1 MRQRRITEML
11 RGQVGRTGCGFGVVM
26 LLTLACAGSTLAAG
40 PRPALRITLTPIPS
54 IFSPLHGTGPFYK
67 DTYIVAVHNVGAAPT
82 SGEITV
88 SVALKGDD
96 EVSEIFRSNVEGAEF
111 PCTPAI
117 ETTPPPGTK
126 AVSCTSSNVIP
137 PNGWATI
144 IVNLTVG
151 SSAGGMVESE
161 ASASGGGAEPASMIV
176 DTPVTATNSLPEF
189 NVEDLAFD
197 ATGPAGEIDTQ
208 AGSHPDL
215 LTVSAFIPSKFDP
228 SIQQSIE
235 PVDLLRRVVF
245 YLPLGSLGDP
255 LVAERCPI
263 TLLVGSNIEQSG
275 CPNNSRI
282 GAAAIWKENGGGGPA
297 FPIANMIPE
306 NGYPAEF
313 AINYLNI
320 PIIMYASVVRRAGA
334 YMLRVAIPSLP
345 HSAGII
351 GFVAGFLGNVTQR
364 VREGEGRESVRP
376 IGSFLTNPSNCEAG
390 PLNAAIEGDT
400 WGGHTFSKSIE
411 SFPTGVTGCELL
423 RFAPRMTSRP
433 ETTEADSPSGYEVD
447 ITIPQAPNEYPSL
460 ATPPLRNV
468 SITLPEGTSIS
479 PAAADGLGACQATGT
494 EGINIGEEH
503 EGADGLSYLV
513 AGRCP
518 PSSQLGT
525 VRANS
530 PLLSEE
536 LEGHL
541 FLAAPKCGAAG
552 QPECTEADA
561 SNGDLFSFYLELEA
575 SKEGVNIKLP
585 GRASVDPST
594 GRITA
599 TFEEAPQFPV
609 SDITVKMFGGP
620 RAPLANSQS
629 CGPAVTTGEM
639 LSWGGSSIANSADSF
654 DVDWNGDGEA
664 CPAMAPF
671 APSFV
676 AGTTR
681 PLGGTYSP
689 FTLTLA
695 RSDREQ
701 NVASITTELPE
712 GLLASISKVAQCPEP
727 TASRPDGECPGASQV
742 GTTLVGVGSGSHP
755 YYVTGKVYLT
765 GPYDGAPFGLSV
777 IVPAVAGPFN
787 LGNVLVR
794 VALFIDPHD
803 ARVTAVSGAFPQK
816 IDGVPLRI
824 RTVNVILN
832 APEFTFNPTNCSQQ
846 SIAATIVS
854 GEGTA
859 AHVAS
864 PFAAGGCRDLI
875 FKPLLTAST
884 DARSTKLNGT
894 GVKVKLVYPSPGEAN
909 IAKVTIDFPKQ
920 LPVRQTTLRQACL
933 AITFATNP
941 ASCPIGA
948 NIGTATVHTPLL
960 AQSLTGPAYLVS
972 NGSAQFPDVVFV
984 LQGEGVTLDVE
995 GQSFISNKGVL
1006 KVTFASVPDAP
1017 FSTFESTLPSGPH
1030 SQFTNAKTTSK
1041 SVVSQ
1046 CGEKLIAPTTI
1057 VGQNGMEITQATKFT
1072 VEDCGKAKGRRKS
1085 REPQKRRR
1093 RQKSQKIRSK
1103 SEK

>member
-1 MRQRRITEML
+1 MRRRRISGTL
-11 RGQVGRTGCGFGVVM
+11 RSGRVGRTGCGLGVVV
-26 LLTLACAGSTLAAG
+26 LLILACAGPTFAAAA
-40 PRPALRITLTPIPS
+40 RPALRVTLTPIPS
-54 IFSPLHGTGPFYK
+54 IFSPLHGTGPFYR

-82 SGEITV
+82 SGEITI
-88 SVALKGDD
+88 SAALKGDD
-96 EVSEIFRSNVEGAEF
+96 EVSEIFRSNIEGAEF
-111 PCTPAI
+111 PCTPAV

-126 AVSCTSSNVIP
+126 AVSCTSSNAIP
-137 PNGWATI
+137 SNGWATI
-144 IVNLTVG
+144 IFNLTVG
-151 SSAGGMVESE
+151 SNTGGMVESE
-161 ASASGGGAEPASMIV
+161 ASASGGGAGPVSMTV

-189 NVEDLAFD
+189 SMENLSFD
-197 ATGPAGEIDTQ
+197 ATGPAGEMDTQ

-215 LTVSAFIPSKFDP
+215 LTVSAFVPSKFDP

-235 PVDLLRRVVF
+235 PVDLLRRLVF

-345 HSAGII
+345 HSAGIV
-351 GFVAGFLGNVTQR
+351 GFVAGFLGNITQR
-364 VREGEGRESVRP
+364 VRESEGRESVRS
-376 IGSFLTNPSNCEAG
+376 IGSFLTNPSNCEGG
-390 PLNAAIEGDT
+390 PLNATVEGDT
-400 WGGHTFSKSIE
+400 WGGHVFLKTVE
-411 SFPTGVTGCELL
+411 AFPTGVTGCELL
-423 RFAPRMTSRP
+423 RFAPRLTSRP
-433 ETTEADSPSGYEVD
+433 ETTQADAPSGYEVD
-447 ITIPQAPNEYPSL
+447 IAVPQAPNEYPSL

-468 SITLPEGTSIS
+468 SITLPEGTTIS

-494 EGINIGEEH
+494 EGINIGEER
-503 EGADGLSYLV
+503 EGADGLSHLV
-513 AGRCP
+513 AGHCP

-525 VRANS
+525 VRASS

-609 SDITVKMFGGP
+609 SDIAVKMFGGP

-629 CGPAVTTGEM
+629 CGPAVTTGEL
-639 LSWGGSSIANSADSF
+639 LSWGGSSTANPVDSF

-689 FTLTLA
+689 FTLTFI
-695 RSDREQ
+695 RGDREQ

-712 GLLASISKVAQCPEP
+712 GLLASISKVAKCPEP
-727 TASRPDGECPGASQV
+727 AASRPEGDCPASSQV

-824 RTVNVILN
+824 RTVNVMLN
-832 APEFTFNPTNCSQQ
+832 APEFTFNPTNCSQLY
-846 SIAATIVS
+846 IAATIVS
-854 GEGTA
+854 NEGATSHA
-859 AHVAS
+859 AS
-864 PFAAGGCRDLI
+864 PFAAGGCRNLL
-875 FKPLLTAST
+875 FKPMLSAST
-884 DARSTKLNGT
+884 DAKSTKPDGT
-894 GVKVKLVYPSPGEAN
+894 GVKVKLVYPNLGEAN

-933 AITFATNP
+933 ANTFAANP
-941 ASCPIGA
+941 ASCPVGA

-960 AQSLTGPAYLVS
+960 AQPLIGPAYLVS
-972 NGSAQFPDVVFV
+972 NGSAKFPDVVFV

-995 GQSFISNKGVL
+995 GQSFVSNKGVL

-1017 FSTFESTLPSGPH
+1017 FSTFESVLPSGPH

-1041 SVVSQ
+1041 AVVSQ

-1057 VGQNGMEITQATKFT
+1057 VGQNGMQITQSTKFT
-1072 VEDCGKAKGRRKS
+1072 VVGCGRAAKVRRKS
-1085 REPQKRRR
+1085 
-1093 RQKSQKIRSK
+1093 QKSRKIRSRRGK
-1103 SEK
+1103 